1 MVVAPVPTVARLAV
15 PAPVQPVSYFAVPA
29 SLKRHTRPRAKKMA
43 RLASCHGSNNG
54 ARENREK
61 GNGEKR
67 KQQSRRGMWSPDGAR
82 MVLAIL
88 ESLHEHVFP
97 PSHFME

>member
-1 MVVAPVPTVARLAV
+1 MVMAPVPTVSRLAVMAPVPTVSRLAV
-15 PAPVQPVSYFAVPA
+15 PAS
-29 SLKRHTRPRAKKMA
+29 SKRHTRPRAKKMA

-54 ARENREK
+54 ARER

-82 MVLAIL
+82 VVLAIL

>member
-1 MVVAPVPTVARLAV
+1 MVMVCAHPVSRLAV
-15 PAPVQPVSYFAVPA
+15 PAPVPAVSRVAVPA
-29 SLKRHTRPRAKKMA
+29 SSQRHTRLRAKKMA

-54 ARENREK
+54 ARENR
-61 GNGEKR
+61 EKR

-88 ESLHEHVFP
+88 ESLHERVFP